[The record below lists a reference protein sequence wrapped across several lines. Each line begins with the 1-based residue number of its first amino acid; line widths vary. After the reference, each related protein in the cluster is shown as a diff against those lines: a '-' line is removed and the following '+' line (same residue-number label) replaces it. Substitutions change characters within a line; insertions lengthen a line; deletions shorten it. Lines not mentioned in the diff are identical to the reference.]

1 MLPYNNSRD
10 PDDALV
16 PLFKTMARENKFKS
30 LIEGR
35 PIYEDIEV
43 VEIRKPGSR
52 DYSVHPATEVSHWQ
66 DDPNTGG
73 QTQITYA
80 ERFAKQYR
88 QFKQQATQTKVGTP
102 LAQVPFLTEA
112 RRAELRALNVYTVE
126 QLVAV
131 DGQELK
137 NLGVGGRD
145 LKNKAIEYVE
155 ESKQAAPSM
164 QMLSELE
171 ALRARAQ
178 LLEED
183 NALLKQRSTVAEA
196 QFEDMGDEQLR
207 DFIKSHMG
215 HAPQGSLPRKVL
227 VRMAMDAR
235 PAKVA

>member
-16 PLFKTMARENKFKS
+16 PLFKVVAMENKAKS

-35 PIYEDIEV
+35 PIFEDVEV

-52 DYSVHPATEVSHWQ
+52 DWSPHLATEFSHWQ
-66 DDPNTGG
+66 DDPITGG
-73 QTQITYA
+73 QVKVTYA
-80 ERFAKQYR
+80 ERFSRQYR
-88 QFKQQATQTKVGTP
+88 QFKAEGTQTKVGTP
-102 LAQVPFLTEA
+102 LDQVPFLTEA

-137 NLGVGGRD
+137 NLGAGGRD

-155 ESKQAAPSM
+155 ESKATAPKM
-164 QMLSELE
+164 QMQSELE
-171 ALRARAQ
+171 TLRARAQ

-183 NALLKQRSTVAEA
+183 NALLKQRANVAEA
-196 QFEDMGDEQLR
+196 EFEDMGDEQLR
-207 DFIKSHMG
+207 DYIKAHMG